1 MEPHVKDGG
10 KRMRPAFERLL
21 GLRWFAL
28 LLKEFRQIGRNRRL
42 VIILII
48 PPTLNIVLFGYAL
61 NPTVDNLRLGV
72 VDDSGTFESRQLIS
86 ALVESGSFQIAG
98 QYLSSG
104 DMGGDLAAA
113 DLDIG
118 LVIPKDFA
126 ERRARGETADVQIL
140 VDAVN
145 ANTANIATGYAGR
158 IIASLNQRILQEH
171 APGIAAA
178 PILPQVIPTDGSG
191 TSSTG
196 TSSQTAIRPPR
207 QATITPRVALLYNPG
222 LQTSWFIVTGLIGA
236 LLVIQGSVVAAASM
250 VREREVG
257 TVEQLL
263 MTPAEASEIITAKI
277 APIFVILSGDI
288 VLALTVARIVF
299 GVPLHG
305 SFLLFFVSGSLC
317 VLSGIGIGTLVA
329 TFVQSQQ
336 QAQLMSFF
344 INPPLVLLSGATTP
358 IEAMPRWLQ
367 PFTYLNPIRHFAT
380 IARGVML
387 KGTGIEVLYPNLL
400 ALTAF
405 CVILVGISAWR
416 FRQQLR

>member
-1 MEPHVKDGG
+1 MTL
-10 KRMRPAFERLL
+10 AFDRLL
-21 GLRWFAL
+21 SLRWFAL
-28 LLKEFRQIGRNRRL
+28 LMKEFRQIGRNRRL
-42 VIILII
+42 VVILII

-61 NPTVDNLRLGV
+61 NPTVDDLRLGI
-72 VDDSGTFESRQLIS
+72 VDESRTFESRELVS
-86 ALVESGSFQIAG
+86 AMVESGSFQVAG
-98 QYLSSG
+98 QYLSA
-104 DMGGDLAAA
+104 DEMGRDLAAA

-126 ERRARGETADVQIL
+126 EKRARGETADIQLL

-145 ANTANIATGYAGR
+145 ANTANIAAGYAGR
-158 IIASLNQRILQEH
+158 IIASLNKRLIQEH
-171 APGIAAA
+171 PPRLASPPIQQQMVTANGTAAA
-178 PILPQVIPTDGSG
+178 QQQQV
-191 TSSTG
+191 TS
-196 TSSQTAIRPPR
+196 QAAIVPPR
-207 QATITPRVALLYNPG
+207 LPSVTPRIALLYNPG
-222 LQTSWFIVTGLIGA
+222 LETSWFIVTGLIGA

-250 VREREVG
+250 VREKEVG

-277 APIFVILSGDI
+277 APIFVILSADI

-305 SFLLFFVSGSLC
+305 SFLLFFISGSLC

-358 IEAMPRWLQ
+358 IEAMPQWLQ
-367 PFTYLNPIRHFAT
+367 PLTLFNPIRHFAT
-380 IARGVML
+380 IARGIML
-387 KGTGIEVLYPNLL
+387 KGTGIDVLYPNLL
-400 ALTAF
+400 ALAGF
-405 CVILVGISAWR
+405 CILVVGISVWR

>member
-1 MEPHVKDGG
+1 
-10 KRMRPAFERLL
+10 MRPLLDRLL
-21 GLRWFAL
+21 SLRWFAL
-28 LLKEFRQIGRNRRL
+28 LMKEFRQIGRNRRL
-42 VIILII
+42 VVILII
-48 PPTLNIVLFGYAL
+48 PPTVNIVLFGYAL

-72 VDDSGTFESRQLIS
+72 VDESRTFESRELVS

-98 QYLSSG
+98 QYLSAD
-104 DMGGDLAAA
+104 DMGRDLAAA

-118 LVIPKDFA
+118 LVIPKDLA

-145 ANTANIATGYAGR
+145 ANTANIAAGYAGR
-158 IIASLNQRILQEH
+158 IIASLNQRLISEH
-171 APGIAAA
+171 PPRVAA
-178 PILPQVIPTDGSG
+178 PPIRQQVISTDASAASAQQSAPQ
-191 TSSTG
+191 TS
-196 TSSQTAIRPPR
+196 IVPPRPPSV
-207 QATITPRVALLYNPG
+207 TPRIALLYNPG

-250 VREREVG
+250 VREKEVG

-263 MTPAEASEIITAKI
+263 MTPAEAGEIITAKI

-329 TFVQSQQ
+329 TFV
-336 QAQLMSFF
+336 
-344 INPPLVLLSGATTP
+344 
-358 IEAMPRWLQ
+358 
-367 PFTYLNPIRHFAT
+367 
-380 IARGVML
+380 
-387 KGTGIEVLYPNLL
+387 
-400 ALTAF
+400 
-405 CVILVGISAWR
+405 
-416 FRQQLR
+416 

>member
-1 MEPHVKDGG
+1 MNDLLY
-10 KRMRPAFERLL
+10 RLL
-21 GLRWFAL
+21 NLRWFAL
-28 LLKEFRQIGRNRRL
+28 LTKEFRQIGRNRRL
-42 VIILII
+42 VVILII
-48 PPTLNIVLFGYAL
+48 PPTVNIVLFGYAL

-72 VDDSGTFESRQLIS
+72 VDESRTLESRELIS
-86 ALVESGSFQIAG
+86 AMVESGSFQVAG
-98 QYLSSG
+98 SYLSG
-104 DMGGDLAAA
+104 DEMGRDLAAA
-113 DLDIG
+113 DLDLG

-126 ERRARGETADVQIL
+126 EKRARGETADVQIL

-145 ANTANIATGYAGR
+145 ANTANIAAGYAGR
-158 IIASLNQRILQEH
+158 IIASLNQRILQQRQ
-171 APGIAAA
+171 PNAAQ
-178 PILPQVIPTDGSG
+178 PIQQRII
-191 TSSTG
+191 TSDST
-196 TSSQTAIRPPR
+196 TPNTAVASQPPAIVPPR
-207 QATITPRVALLYNPG
+207 PANITARIALLYNPG

-250 VREREVG
+250 VREKEVG

-263 MTPAEASEIITAKI
+263 MTPAEAGEIITAKI
-277 APIFVILSGDI
+277 APIFIILSGDI
-288 VLALTVARIVF
+288 ILALTVAQIVF

-305 SFLLFFVSGSLC
+305 SFLLFFASGSLC

-358 IEAMPRWLQ
+358 IEAMPHWLQ
-367 PFTYLNPIRHFAT
+367 PLTLLNPIRHFAT

-405 CVILVGISAWR
+405 CILLVGISAWR

>member
-1 MEPHVKDGG
+1 MTLGID
-10 KRMRPAFERLL
+10 RLL

-28 LLKEFRQIGRNRRL
+28 VRKEFRQIGRNRRL

-72 VDDSGTFESRQLIS
+72 VDESRTFESRELIS
-86 ALVESGSFQIAG
+86 AMVESGAFQISG
-98 QYLSSG
+98 QYLSA
-104 DMGGDLAAA
+104 DEMGNELAAA
-113 DLDIG
+113 NLDAG

-145 ANTANIATGYAGR
+145 SNTANIAAGYAGR
-158 IIASLNQRILQEH
+158 IIASLNQRILRER
-171 APGIAAA
+171 PRRNNSAA
-178 PILPQVIPTDGSG
+178 IQPQVL
-191 TSSTG
+191 STE
-196 TSSQTAIRPPR
+196 QAIAPQQPVVPQRPPSVTQR
-207 QATITPRVALLYNPG
+207 IALLYNPG
-222 LQTSWFIVTGLIGA
+222 LETSWFIVTGLIGA

-250 VREREVG
+250 VREKEVG

-263 MTPAEASEIITAKI
+263 MTPAEAWEIITAKI

-305 SFLLFFVSGSLC
+305 SFLLFFISGSLC

-329 TFVQSQQ
+329 TFVRSQQ

-344 INPPLVLLSGATTP
+344 INPPLVLLSGAMTP
-358 IEAMPRWLQ
+358 IEAMPSWLQ
-367 PFTYLNPIRHFAT
+367 PLTMLNPIRHFAT

-387 KGTGIEVLYPNLL
+387 KGTGIDVLYPNVL

-405 CVILVGISAWR
+405 CVFMVGISAWR

>member
-1 MEPHVKDGG
+1 
-10 KRMRPAFERLL
+10 MRNMLDRLL
-21 GLRWFAL
+21 SLRWFAL
-28 LLKEFRQIGRNRRL
+28 LMKEFRQIGRNRRL
-42 VIILII
+42 VVILII
-48 PPTLNIVLFGYAL
+48 PPTVNIVLFGYAL

-72 VDDSGTFESRQLIS
+72 VDESRTFESRELVS
-86 ALVESGSFQIAG
+86 ALVESGAFRIAG
-98 QYLSSG
+98 EYLSSD
-104 DMGGDLAAA
+104 DMGRDLAAA

-145 ANTANIATGYAGR
+145 ANTANIAAGYAGR
-158 IIASLNQRILQEH
+158 IIASLNQRLISEH
-171 APGIAAA
+171 PPRIGAPPIQQQVLTTAQNAASAQQPAAA
-178 PILPQVIPTDGSG
+178 
-191 TSSTG
+191 
-196 TSSQTAIRPPR
+196 QTAIVPPRPPSV
-207 QATITPRVALLYNPG
+207 TPRIALLYNPG

-250 VREREVG
+250 VREKEVG

-263 MTPAEASEIITAKI
+263 MTPAEAGEIITAKI

-305 SFLLFFVSGSLC
+305 SFLLFFISGSLC

-358 IEAMPRWLQ
+358 IEAMPKWLQ
-367 PFTYLNPIRHFAT
+367 PLTLLNPIRHFAT

-405 CVILVGISAWR
+405 CILLVGISAWR

>member
-1 MEPHVKDGG
+1 MIRALD
-10 KRMRPAFERLL
+10 RLL
-21 GLRWFAL
+21 SLRWFAL
-28 LLKEFRQIGRNRRL
+28 LMKEFRQIGRNRRL
-42 VIILII
+42 VIILIV
-48 PPTLNIVLFGYAL
+48 PPTVNVILFGYAL

-72 VDDSGTFESRQLIS
+72 VDESRSFESRELVS
-86 ALVESGSFQIAG
+86 AMVESGAFQVSG
-98 QYLSSG
+98 QYVSA
-104 DMGGDLAAA
+104 DEMGHDLAAA

-126 ERRARGETADVQIL
+126 ERRARGETADIQIL

-145 ANTANIATGYAGR
+145 SNTANIAAGYAGR
-158 IIASLNQRILQEH
+158 IIASLNQRIVRERPPRVVSQPIQQQILTAGQ
-171 APGIAAA
+171 AAA
-178 PILPQVIPTDGSG
+178 PQQQP
-191 TSSTG
+191 
-196 TSSQTAIRPPR
+196 AINPPR
-207 QATITPRVALLYNPG
+207 QPNVTPRIALLYNPG

-250 VREREVG
+250 VREKEIG

-263 MTPAEASEIITAKI
+263 MTPAEAGEIITAKI
-277 APIFVILSGDI
+277 APIFLILSGDI

-329 TFVQSQQ
+329 TFVRSQQ

-358 IEAMPRWLQ
+358 IEAMPQWLQ
-367 PFTYLNPIRHFAT
+367 PLTLLNPIRHFAT
-380 IARGVML
+380 IARGIML
-387 KGTGIEVLYPNLL
+387 KGTGVDVLYPNLL
-400 ALTAF
+400 ALAAF
-405 CVILVGISAWR
+405 CFLMVGISAWR